1 MFKMAQSFGF
11 KEGQKVLCFHGPLIY
26 EAKIMQVETK
36 DGISRFFIHYHGWNK
51 NWDEWVPEARML
63 KHNEG
68 NVARQKALA
77 KALEVKDREKKRAAK
92 KRQLDEEQEAKEE
105 ETRKSKKDDHV
116 FEVPKTPESQ
126 KFESTG
132 RKRRKQIDPTQKIT
146 KYGEEKKVVDNNVV
160 RIGKKKE
167 EIKLSDK
174 PDGTVESE
182 ELYKQKLEV
191 EVKIPDELKPYIVD
205 DWCMITRQKKLVVLP
220 ARITVEKIIQD
231 YVKAKTANK
240 TPAAIKNNKHAAI
253 QDVTTGI
260 KEYFSVMLGS
270 QLLYKQE
277 RDQHAALVSEDP
289 NMNPC
294 SVYGSVHLL
303 RFFVKL
309 GGMLTYT
316 PLGKKSVDLLLI
328 YVHDFLKYIK
338 RNASTLF
345 SIEDYR
351 DKAEGER

>member
-1 MFKMAQSFGF
+1 MAPKFE
-11 KEGQKVLCFHGPLIY
+11 EGQKILCHFGPLIY
-26 EAKIMQVETK
+26 EAKIKQVEEK

-63 KHNEG
+63 KHNEA
-68 NVARQKALA
+68 NVNRQKALA
-77 KALEVKDREKKRAAK
+77 KALEVKEREKKRVAK
-92 KRQLDEEQEAKEE
+92 KRQLDEEQEAREE
-105 ETRKSKKDDHV
+105 ENRKSKKDHI
-116 FEVPKTPESQ
+116 FEVPKVPGSASESQ

-132 RKRRKQIDPTQKIT
+132 RKRRKQIDPTHKVT
-146 KYGEEKKVVDNNVV
+146 KHVEEKKVADNNVV

-167 EIKLSDK
+167 EMKLSDK
-174 PDGTVESE
+174 PDATVESE
-182 ELYKQKLEV
+182 ELYKEKLEV
-191 EVKIPDELKPYIVD
+191 EIKIPDELKPYIVD
-205 DWCMITRQKKLVVLP
+205 DWCMLNKQKKLVVLP

-231 YVKAKTANK
+231 YVKAKTTNK

-253 QDVTTGI
+253 QEVTTGI
-260 KEYFSVMLGS
+260 KEYFNVMLGAS
-270 QLLYKQE
+270 LLYKVE
-277 RDQHAALVSEDP
+277 RDQHANLLAEDP

-294 SVYGSVHLL
+294 KIYGSVHLL

-316 PLGKKSVDLLLI
+316 PLGKKSVDLLLYYI
-328 YVHDFLKYIK
+328 HDFLKYIK

-351 DKAEGER
+351 DKVEGEK